1 MKTKSKKITESH
13 WSFWNDCSGN
23 GQNNDIIQRSCMGEL
38 KWIKEKLQEKSTQ
51 NIKVVML
58 LRRLGLVTVRVRMG

>member
-1 MKTKSKKITESH
+1 
-13 WSFWNDCSGN
+13 
-23 GQNNDIIQRSCMGEL
+23 MGEL